1 MRIATTSVVTLK
13 PTVSERSLA
22 DRQEILRLTEA
33 GWTALAI
40 AEHLGCSVRTVS
52 RWRSASRAGGEAA
65 LAYHSRR
72 PHTAPEH
79 TTPQSVIDR
88 IAAIRAVHPGWGA
101 CLIQRQLRLD
111 GVSPLPCRRT
121 VQHWLTRLGY
131 PPVRPSAHKPLG
143 FPQPPP
149 SRDDTLW
156 EADHKQKGGGAT

>member
-1 MRIATTSVVTLK
+1 MRTATTAVVTDK
-13 PTVSERSLA
+13 PTVSETSLA
-22 DRQEILRLTEA
+22 DRQEIIRLTEA
-33 GWTALAI
+33 GWPAPAI

-52 RWRSASRAGGEAA
+52 RWRSANRHGGAAA

-72 PHTAPEH
+72 PHTQAEH
-79 TTPQSVIDR
+79 TTPPSVIAQ
-88 IAAIRAVHPGWGA
+88 IVAIRAAHPGWGA

-111 GVSPLPCRRT
+111 GISPLPCRRT

-131 PPVRPSAHKPLG
+131 PSVRAPAHKPLG

-156 EADHKQKGGGAT
+156 EVDHKQKGGNAT